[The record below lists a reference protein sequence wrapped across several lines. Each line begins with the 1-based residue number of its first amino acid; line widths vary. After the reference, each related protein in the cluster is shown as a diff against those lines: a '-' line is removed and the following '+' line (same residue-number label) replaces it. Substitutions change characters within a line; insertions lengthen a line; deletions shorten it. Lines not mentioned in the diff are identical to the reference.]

1 MGLLHVRLR
10 QTGLLVSAMCV
21 LVAEPA
27 RASTTHVPAGGNLQA
42 AINAAR
48 PGDTITL
55 QPGATYVGNFR
66 LPVHG
71 GGTYITIRSAAS
83 DNVLPAANGRI
94 SPAYSQFLP
103 KLRSGNTSPVI
114 ATQPGAAFWR
124 LMFLEFQANTNGF
137 YDIVTLGEGTEQQ
150 NSLSQ
155 VPHDLVLD
163 RVYMQGDPLH
173 GQKRG
178 ISLHAG
184 RTSIINSHIAGI
196 RAIGQDSMAIGGWNG
211 PGPYHIEN
219 NYVEAAGEVIIFG
232 GSIPGIPGVVP
243 SDIVIRG
250 NTITRPLS
258 WRDPIV
264 PAPTGVRV
272 GAAAATGTAGL
283 PAGYYGYRVVARRPA
298 YDSEAASAPTAE
310 IAISVPANSVVL
322 LNWNAVPNATE
333 YRIYGRTP
341 GGASGYWTVQGTT
354 FIDNGGAPPGSG
366 GPEAPTVW
374 QVKNLLELKNGRR
387 VQIDHNTFANN
398 WAQAQ
403 TGVAILFTPRAEAGR
418 CTWCVVE
425 DVTFEFNTMR
435 RIGNAFNI
443 LGVDDFTPSQQT
455 NNIRIRHNEI
465 SDMGSAWGGNGYFL
479 LLLNGP
485 KNITVDHNTIVTSDG
500 GGVLQLDGPPIFGFV
515 FTNNVARHNSY
526 GIIGTAQAPGMDS
539 INHFLPDAMLTHNV
553 LAGGDGSIYPPGNF
567 FPNVSQFESHFTDY
581 RGGSFSLTPGTD
593 WANAGTDGLDLG
605 AVFDRDRT
613 PTALTAPQGLK
624 IVQ

>member
-1 MGLLHVRLR
+1 MLLMPMMWAAL
-10 QTGLLVSAMCV
+10 TDSARG
-21 LVAEPA
+21 A
-27 RASTTHVPAGGNLQA
+27 TTFVPAGGNLQA

-71 GGTYITIRSAAS
+71 GSTFITIRSAAT
-83 DNVLPAANGRI
+83 DDVLPAASGRI

-103 KLRSGNTSPVI
+103 KLRSGNTAPVI

-137 YDIVTLGEGTEQQ
+137 YDIMTLGDGTEQQ

-155 VPHDLVLD
+155 LPHDLVLD

-184 RTSIINSHIAGI
+184 RTSIINSHISGI
-196 RAIGQDSMAIGGWNG
+196 RAIGQDSMAISGWNG

-219 NYVEAAGEVIIFG
+219 NYLEAAGEVIIFG
-232 GSIPGIPGVVP
+232 GAIPGIPGVVP

-258 WRDPIV
+258 WRNPIV
-264 PAPTGVRV
+264 PTPTGVRI
-272 GAAAATGTAGL
+272 GSAPATGGAGL
-283 PAGYYGYRVVARRPA
+283 PAGRYGYRVVARRPA
-298 YDSEAASAPTAE
+298 YDSEAASAPAAE
-310 IAISVPANSVVL
+310 VAISVAANSVVQ
-322 LNWNAVPNATE
+322 LNWTAVPNATE

-341 GGASGYWTVQGTT
+341 GGAPSYWTVQGTT
-354 FIDNGGAPPGSG
+354 FIDNGGAPPGNG
-366 GPEAPTVW
+366 GPEAPTLW

-398 WAQAQ
+398 WLQAQ

-425 DVTFEFNTMR
+425 DVTFEYNTMR
-435 RIGNAFNI
+435 RVGGAFNI
-443 LGVDDFTPSQQT
+443 LGVDDYTPSQQT
-455 NNIRIRHNEI
+455 NNIRIRHNEF
-465 SDMGSAWGGNGYFL
+465 SEMGNAWGGNGYFL

-485 KNITVDHNTIVTSDG
+485 KNITVDHNTIVTTDG
-500 GGVLQLDGPPIFGFV
+500 SGVLQLDGPPISGFV

-526 GIIGTAQAPGMDS
+526 GIIGTARAPGMDS
-539 INHFLPDAMLTHNV
+539 IKAFLPDAVLTHNV

-567 FPNVSQFESHFTDY
+567 FPNATQFESHFTDY
-581 RGGSFSLTPGTD
+581 RGGSFTLKPGTD

-613 PTALTAPQGLK
+613 PTALSAPQGLK
-624 IVQ
+624 IVE